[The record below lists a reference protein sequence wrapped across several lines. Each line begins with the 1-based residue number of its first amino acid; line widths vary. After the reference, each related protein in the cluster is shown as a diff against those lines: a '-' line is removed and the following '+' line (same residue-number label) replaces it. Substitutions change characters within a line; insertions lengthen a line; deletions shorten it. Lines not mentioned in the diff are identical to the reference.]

1 MHKFWYCHNLI
12 RVWHPYHACRSGTKS
27 SPMQMRLY
35 LLVLNMAM
43 ELTMSK
49 IGFYQKFLLV
59 HHIIQKYYLIPS
71 CEMIY
76 CFLYLMFSMLKS
88 TSLWWTSHLLSVNI
102 MIFLIWFFKFSKVK
116 GLLFFKFLSS
126 FITLCQDIA
135 SEHPERFFVG
145 EIVREKIFLQYKNE
159 IPYACQ
165 VNVVSYKTRPA
176 AKDFIQV
183 EILVEKNSQ
192 KIILIGKVRN
202 HGITSLYSSIFNLC
216 YIEPWLWWH
225 NLLFCNLISR

>member
-1 MHKFWYCHNLI
+1 MCILCFLCYIPHSITLSMHKFWYCHNLI

-102 MIFLIWFFKFSKVK
+102 MIFLIWFFKF
-116 GLLFFKFLSS
+116 LW
-126 FITLCQDIA
+126 
-135 SEHPERFFVG
+135 
-145 EIVREKIFLQYKNE
+145 
-159 IPYACQ
+159 
-165 VNVVSYKTRPA
+165 KT
-176 AKDFIQV
+176 
-183 EILVEKNSQ
+183 
-192 KIILIGKVRN
+192 
-202 HGITSLYSSIFNLC
+202 IFNW
-216 YIEPWLWWH
+216 IG
-225 NLLFCNLISR
+225 CNFKNIINSHYK